1 MLYAKNAGMKPV
13 LRTSLKDE
21 IYRGNLLY
29 VEGRFYLIADDVQEA
44 PNCFMTHATPCLH
57 FVKVSRKVNPQTDK
71 FGFVV
76 EDTGDRLHP
85 LIDNFPAVLTFSG
98 TMADAK
104 NQAGAYFADVIEV
117 KLQGN
122 HWTDEIKTGDILT
135 LEGNPGEY
143 EVVSWI
149 RDSLTAKQKGGVLTI
164 QARRKP

>member
-1 MLYAKNAGMKPV
+1 M
-13 LRTSLKDE
+13 
-21 IYRGNLLY
+21 
-29 VEGRFYLIADDVQEA
+29 
-44 PNCFMTHATPCLH
+44 H

-71 FGFVV
+71 FGFAV
-76 EDTGDRLHP
+76 EDTGDRLRH

-104 NQAGAYFADVIEV
+104 NQAGAYFADMIEV

>member
-1 MLYAKNAGMKPV
+1 M

-29 VEGRFYLIADDVQEA
+29 VERRFYLLADDVQEA
-44 PNCFMTHATPCLH
+44 PNCFMTHVTPCLH

-71 FGFVV
+71 FGFAV
-76 EDTGDRLHP
+76 EDTGERLHP
-85 LIDNFPAVLTFSG
+85 LI
-98 TMADAK
+98 
-104 NQAGAYFADVIEV
+104 
-117 KLQGN
+117 
-122 HWTDEIKTGDILT
+122 DILT

>member
-1 MLYAKNAGMKPV
+1 M

-29 VEGRFYLIADDVQEA
+29 VEGWFYLIADDVQEA

-57 FVKVSRKVNPQTDK
+57 FVKVGRKVNPQTDK
-71 FGFVV
+71 FGFAV
-76 EDTGDRLHP
+76 EDTGDRLRP

-104 NQAGAYFADVIEV
+104 NQAGAYFADMIEV

>member
-1 MLYAKNAGMKPV
+1 M
-13 LRTSLKDE
+13 
-21 IYRGNLLY
+21 
-29 VEGRFYLIADDVQEA
+29 
-44 PNCFMTHATPCLH
+44 
-57 FVKVSRKVNPQTDK
+57 
-71 FGFVV
+71 
-76 EDTGDRLHP
+76 
-85 LIDNFPAVLTFSG
+85 LTFSG

-104 NQAGAYFADVIEV
+104 NQAGAYFADMIEV

>member
-1 MLYAKNAGMKPV
+1 M

-71 FGFVV
+71 FGFAV
-76 EDTGDRLHP
+76 EDTGERLHP

-117 KLQGN
+117 L
-122 HWTDEIKTGDILT
+122 
-135 LEGNPGEY
+135 
-143 EVVSWI
+143 
-149 RDSLTAKQKGGVLTI
+149 SLI
-164 QARRKP
+164 HI

>member
-1 MLYAKNAGMKPV
+1 M

-44 PNCFMTHATPCLH
+44 PNCFMTHVTPCLH
-57 FVKVSRKVNPQTDK
+57 FVKVSGKVNPQTDK
-71 FGFVV
+71 FGFAV
-76 EDTGDRLHP
+76 EDTGDRLHS

-149 RDSLTAKQKGGVLTI
+149 RDSLTAEQKGGVLTI